1 MSVLRHFV
9 LAHDQARAGVAE
21 FAKAAP
27 AGTVVEFKEPTR
39 TLEQNARMWA
49 MLGDIA
55 KQVQWPVDGELRWLD
70 TDEWKQILSAAMKRE
85 LRIARGVDGGQVI
98 LAPRTSRMTKRE
110 LSDLMEVIAAF
121 GAAREVVW
129 SEPAHA

>member
-1 MSVLRHFV
+1 MTALRLFV
-9 LAHDQARAGVAE
+9 LAHDQARAGVGE
-21 FAKAAP
+21 FANAAP
-27 AGTVVEFKEPTR
+27 DGTVVEFKEPTR

-55 KQVQWPVDGELRWLD
+55 KQVQWPVDGDLCWLIA
-70 TDEWKQILSAAMKRE
+70 DEWKQILSAAMKRE